1 VGFTG
6 SAHQRSV
13 VTSVLLGVEISYQ
26 VTRIDASVDLID
38 HFSTIDGAVTHHCLI
53 ALFSGT
59 EGNHLHKP
67 LRAGGRE
74 ELNDH
79 VTRFEA
85 HGVFP

>member
-1 VGFTG
+1 VGNAE
-6 SAHQRSV
+6 SAHQRSI
-13 VTSVLLGVEISYQ
+13 VTSILLGVEISYL
-26 VTRIDASVDLID
+26 VTRINASVDLID

-53 ALFSGT
+53 ALFSST
-59 EGNHLHKP
+59 EGYYLNEP
-67 LRAGGRE
+67 LGAGGGE